1 MTLFFMDRE
10 LMALMQDFHT
20 LTGIRIALFDR
31 DMAELMSYPND
42 RKTFCMHMRE
52 DPDFDA
58 KCRACDERACALC
71 RSENQLQIYRCHAG
85 LTEAIAPIT
94 QDGRNIG
101 YMMFGQVTEDADRE
115 EFFERMRALCESYD
129 GSHDRSKSI
138 RRIKH
143 RTRKQILA
151 AARILDAFTD
161 YILLKEMIRLSPE
174 ELFDGIKRYATADD
188 MIADKAANNNYDSF
202 SATYWDTTIGMP
214 VWKNVEVVL
223 CDKNGNE
230 VGNTLELTN
239 GASVEL
245 VAYSNGVVC
254 DQPIVE
260 IKENGG
266 NVSVEGAK
274 ITVVGEGQ
282 STLTVKYAVYGKAY
296 EKEI

>member
-10 LMALMQDFHT
+10 LMALMQDLHT

-174 ELFDGIKRYATADD
+174 ELFDGIKRYIETHLADD
-188 MIADKAANNNYDSF
+188 LNAEGLCCEF
-202 SATYWDTTIGMP
+202 GIGRTRLY
-214 VWKNVEVVL
+214 EVV
-223 CDKNGNE
+223 KRYTG
-230 VGNTLELTN
+230 VGIAEYIKRKRLER
-239 GASVEL
+239 AEQL
-245 VAYSNGVVC
+245 VRKTGMSIAQISAAVGFADYNYFLRVFKKEFGVSSKKMRG
-254 DQPIVE
+254 DA
-260 IKENGG
+260 G
-266 NVSVEGAK
+266 
-274 ITVVGEGQ
+274 
-282 STLTVKYAVYGKAY
+282 YAQQD
-296 EKEI
+296 